1 MSNYYQHYYNG
12 KHYIPATGKT
22 VKRIGLEES
31 KFGKDTT
38 EKQREYHANLL
49 SFLEAKGVLQYG
61 RKGLDRPRN
70 RSDCR
75 SKINALLTILKKE
88 GLAEEFFS
96 KNKEEEK

>member
-1 MSNYYQHYYNG
+1 MGNYYQHYYNG
-12 KHYIPATGKT
+12 KHYIQTVGET
-22 VKRIGLEES
+22 VKRIGREEF

-38 EKQREYHANLL
+38 EKQREYHADLL
-49 SFLEAKGVLQYG
+49 NFLEAKGVLQYG

-70 RSDCR
+70 RNDCR

-88 GLAEEFFS
+88 GLAEEFFG